1 MLFRSGVLARHRGDV
16 AGVGLR
22 GVLAALRRGPRPSAA
37 VLAAD
42 GEAAADVRA
51 IERAAGR

>member
-1 MLFRSGVLARHRGDV
+1 V

-22 GVLAALRRGPRPSAA
+22 GLLAALRRGPRPSAA